1 MTDHARRWSV
11 PPVRM
16 PSSIMRFSNLQ
27 EILSEKRSNHGC
39 EAYRY
44 SHGWR
49 RRSGTE
55 FRDQD
60 GGIPWKRDRLR
71 GDWNSPRLG
80 GTDACQPSGSEK
92 PHPLRAPAESREH
105 AHHRSHGRHLSAQLA
120 PQSVEDE
127 E

>member
-44 SHGWR
+44 SDGWR
-49 RRSGTE
+49 RRSGAE
-55 FRDQD
+55 FRP
-60 GGIPWKRDRLR
+60 GWERRTIVNLRDPGSRTRYVLPLNR
-71 GDWNSPRLG
+71 ENTRTIDRTG
-80 GTDACQPSGSEK
+80 GTYLHS
-92 PHPLRAPAESREH
+92 SRTN
-105 AHHRSHGRHLSAQLA
+105 
-120 PQSVEDE
+120 
-127 E
+127 